1 MEVLAQPVNMKVFL
15 FIIITLLLI
24 GLFIWLIWCEEKKL
38 RMHRVSFM
46 EGFDLTGLP
55 IVTLQNNGKK
65 FNFVLDTGSY
75 NSILNKSAL
84 SKITHK
90 ESDMVAHVCGIDGIT
105 REDQTVVHTEFQ
117 YKDKTI
123 PARLIVSDLSKV
135 FAEIKQETGVQ
146 LHGLLGSDFFH
157 ENKYIIDYKEM
168 VAYSK
173 KI

>member
-1 MEVLAQPVNMKVFL
+1 
-15 FIIITLLLI
+15 
-24 GLFIWLIWCEEKKL
+24 
-38 RMHRVSFM
+38 M

-75 NSILNKSAL
+75 HSIINTDVLNH
-84 SKITHK
+84 IPHK
-90 ESDMVAHVCGIDGIT
+90 ETDMSASIAGIDGVT
-105 REDQTVVHTEFQ
+105 HKDQAVVHTEFL

-123 PARLIVSDLSKV
+123 PARLVVSDLSKV
-135 FAEIKQETGVQ
+135 FAEIKKETGVQ
-146 LHGLLGSDFFH
+146 LHGLLGSDFFRD
-157 ENKYIIDYKEM
+157 NRYIIDYKEM